1 VLIGGVA
8 LMLTDREA
16 KVLKIIVDEYINSS
30 IPVGSRFI
38 SKNSDLNLSPASI
51 RNIMSDL
58 EEKGFL
64 EQTHVSSG
72 RIPTDKGFRYYV
84 DQFVT
89 FNKELINK
97 IKDIEKV
104 NPINMEFLFKEISR
118 KLGEVS
124 HSVGFVVSPKINSMY
139 LKHIEFLRL
148 NRESVLC
155 IVVTKSGIVHNLIM
169 NMGPEYTDQDLQ
181 RVSNYLNMS
190 FHNKSLMDI
199 KNSLY
204 SDMAS
209 KKEEFD
215 EVARKAKQITSDYLL
230 NHDFGGELVIYGT
243 KNILG
248 LPEFKDSDSLKNLLD
263 FFEEKTLIY
272 EIIEKCIQEPTI
284 KIFIG
289 SEITDEN
296 LNLSLVT
303 KPYKRDDKV
312 IGTLGVIGPK
322 RMRYPDIIP
331 VVDYTAEIMSKL
343 LNKIG
348 GEDE

>member
-1 VLIGGVA
+1 VRADVLN
-8 LMLTDREA
+8 DREA

-58 EEKGFL
+58 EEKGFIS
-64 EQTHVSSG
+64 QTHISSG

-89 FNKELINK
+89 FNKALIDQ
-97 IKDIEKV
+97 IKDIENV
-104 NPINMEFLFKEISR
+104 SPLNMEFLFKEISK

-148 NRESVLC
+148 NQNRVLC

-169 NMGPEYTDQDLQ
+169 DLGQNYTDSDLQ
-181 RVSNYLNMS
+181 KVSNYLNTH
-190 FHNKSLMDI
+190 FQNRSLQDI
-199 KNSLY
+199 KNMLFQ
-204 SDMAS
+204 DIAS
-209 KKEEFD
+209 KKNEFD
-215 EVARKAKQITSDYLL
+215 EVAEKAKQITGDYLFS
-230 NHDFGGELVIYGT
+230 HDFGGELVIYGT
-243 KNILG
+243 KNVLS
-248 LPEFKDSDSLKNLLD
+248 LPEFKDADSLKNLLD

-272 EIIEKCIQEPTI
+272 EIIDKCIHEPTV

-289 SEITDEN
+289 SEINDEN
-296 LNLSLVT
+296 LNISLVA
-303 KPYKRDDKV
+303 KPYKRDENV

-322 RMRYPDIIP
+322 RMRYPEIIP
-331 VVDYTAEIMSKL
+331 IVDYTAEIMSKL
-343 LNKIG
+343 MNKIG
-348 GEDE
+348 GADE